1 MKFKVL
7 IFILLLI
14 SGLHANKKLKV
25 GVLAFGTVN
34 WELNVLK
41 HNNLDEKYGIDLEV
55 VKLASKNAVS
65 IALQSKS
72 VDIIVTDWVWVNRQ
86 RADNKDFTFYPYS
99 KAIGSLYV
107 NDKNVHTLEDL
118 KGLNL
123 GIAGG
128 SVDKTWLLFRAYSK
142 NKYNIDLKNIVN
154 PVFASPPILY
164 KKMLD
169 NSLNASI
176 NFWHYNAKLEAKGL
190 KRLLGVTEILKE
202 FNINS
207 DIPLIG
213 WTFNREFGLN
223 NQKLIN
229 NFLQASYESK
239 KILSSD
245 EKEWERIRPA
255 MKAKTDEVFSS
266 LKRGYLNGI
275 VKEFSA
281 KEINSAKQVF
291 DILYKEGGKKLVGNS
306 KSLDENTFWNFTPDI
321 KW

>member
-7 IFILLLI
+7 IISLLLI
-14 SGLHANKKLKV
+14 ANLSANKKLKV
-25 GVLAFGTVN
+25 GVLAYGTVN

-41 HNNLDEKYGIDLEV
+41 HNNLDKKYGIDLEV
-55 VKLASKNAVS
+55 VKLASKNAIS

-72 VDIIVTDWVWVNRQ
+72 VDIIVNDWVWVNRQ
-86 RADNKDFTFYPYS
+86 RVEGKDFTFYPYS

-107 NDKNVHTLEDL
+107 NDMNINNLEDL
-118 KGLNL
+118 KGKSL

-142 NKYNIDLKNIVN
+142 NKYNMDLKNSVN

-176 NFWHYNAKLEAKGL
+176 NFWHYNAKLQGKGL
-190 KRLLGVTEILKE
+190 KRLLGVSEILE
-202 FNINS
+202 SFNINS

-213 WTFNREFGLN
+213 WTFNTQFALKNR
-223 NQKLIN
+223 KLVN
-229 NFLQASYESK
+229 DFLQASYESK
-239 KILSSD
+239 KILSSND
-245 EKEWERIRPA
+245 NEWNRIRPA
-255 MKAKTDEVFSS
+255 MKAKSDEVFNS
-266 LKRGYLNGI
+266 LKRGYINGI
-275 VKEFSA
+275 VKEFST
-281 KEINSAKQVF
+281 KEINSSKQVF

-306 KSLDENTFWNFTPDI
+306 KTLDEKTFWNFTPDI
-321 KW
+321 QW